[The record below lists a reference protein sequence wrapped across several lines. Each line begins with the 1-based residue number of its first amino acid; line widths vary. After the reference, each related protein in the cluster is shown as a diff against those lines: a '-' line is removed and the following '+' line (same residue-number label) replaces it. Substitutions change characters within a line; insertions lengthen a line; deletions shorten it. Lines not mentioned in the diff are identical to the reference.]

1 MAIINETFFE
11 ASRLDKA
18 TRPDVIVV
26 VLIVVVVD
34 VAIVEIDVPSVVATV
49 LGTTPI
55 VVQRNDKRSM
65 VSKFTD
71 KNQCHTLQ
79 KKSKRIID

>member
-1 MAIINETFFE
+1 MKPFLKRERRR
-11 ASRLDKA
+11 SDLDKA

-26 VLIVVVVD
+26 VLIVVVD
-34 VAIVEIDVPSVVATV
+34 VAIVEIDVPSAVATV

-65 VSKFTD
+65 ASKFTD